1 MVEPTVTLVV
11 VAEIPIFAGVI
22 PKLVLAFAAVVAPV
36 PPLATA
42 NAPLPVP
49 NPKEFRNEVAPVSV
63 TAVATPVVLI

>member
-1 MVEPTVTLVV
+1 M
-11 VAEIPIFAGVI
+11 
-22 PKLVLAFAAVVAPV
+22 AAVVAPV

-42 NAPLPVP
+42 NAPLSVP